1 MDKKKLV
8 AVIGLLVLTV
18 LFLAK
23 SLFADNEDH
32 LNTPIAYDNTESSY
46 ETIEYIVDLDSS
58 DLEQEAYTEEQ
69 IFFENAEVLYDYISF
84 IDFED
89 VKVFFGYAAHLEHGV
104 AEPLHKGCP
113 VAFSV
118 QDYGEVGY
126 LLGLHESERFE
137 QFVDS
142 PVAAGENHET
152 HGVFHEHHLFHV

>member
-1 MDKKKLV
+1 MDKRKLV
-8 AVIGLLVLTV
+8 AVIVLLVLTV

-23 SLFADNEDH
+23 SLFADNEDP

-89 VKVFFGYAAHLEHGV
+89 VKVSIRKY
-104 AEPLHKGCP
+104 LHANVSNKIRDCSIDP
-113 VAFSV
+113 KSV
-118 QDYGEVGY
+118 VFTGDDISFNI
-126 LLGLHESERFE
+126 L
-137 QFVDS
+137 VDS
-142 PVAAGENHET
+142 KEVVKVEIINYKKIDNVYIIP
-152 HGVFHEHHLFHV
+152 LI